1 MIKLRIT
8 FDEKPIPG
16 FLTESNWEQLA
27 ELCQLFGFPANG
39 VLVQPKSL
47 PDSAWSPLRKALS
60 QKGVRTVPVHFS
72 LSKHPTL
79 REAGALAD
87 ALPIQST
94 AKHTF
99 FLLGGVR
106 FLASVDFVLNLLR
119 KPPRVVHIPTSLV
132 AQAEFPFW
140 KNTCVSS
147 ARAVYPFSL
156 KVQRRE
162 LLWLSTD
169 VLATLPESHFLLG
182 LLSFLRLSVLFD
194 RQLFLF
200 LEDKAPR
207 LTRDHSDVLIQALF
221 KTYKIKTDVLLP
233 TEFHSLLEKWYQNA
247 LLALKSPEAESGTI
261 SSAELLGIDF
271 LLRLKMSAE
280 LEESDPAELKRVQA
294 VFRSLGLPKLF
305 SNSVWQEMMSKLENL
320 PEANFPQEWVLLRGI
335 GKASVRTGLKK
346 TDVLNALTK
355 VAEDEG

>member
-1 MIKLRIT
+1 MIKLRLT
-8 FDEKPIPG
+8 FGEKPAPG

-27 ELCQLFGFPANG
+27 ELCQLFGFPAQG
-39 VLVQPKSL
+39 VLVQPKIL
-47 PDSAWSPLRKALS
+47 PENVSAPLQEALS
-60 QKGVRTVPVHFS
+60 QKGVQTVPVHFP
-72 LSKHPTL
+72 LSKRPTL
-79 REAGALAD
+79 QDVGNLAD

-94 AKHTF
+94 VGYTF
-99 FLLGGVR
+99 FLLGGAR
-106 FLASVDFVLNLLR
+106 FLAAVDFVLSLLR
-119 KPPRVVHIPTSLV
+119 EPPRVVHIPTSLV

-140 KNTCVSS
+140 KNACVSS
-147 ARAVYPFSL
+147 ARVVHPFSL

-169 VLATLPESHFLLG
+169 VLSTLPESHFLLG

-200 LEDKAPR
+200 LEDKALH
-207 LTRDHSDVLIQALF
+207 LTRDHPDVLIQALF

-233 TEFHSLLEKWYQNA
+233 TEFHSLLEKWYLTA
-247 LLALKSPEAESGTI
+247 LFTWKAPEAESSAI
-261 SSAELLGIDF
+261 SPAELLGIDF

-280 LEESDPAELKRVQA
+280 LEESDPAELKRVQT
-294 VFRSLGLPKLF
+294 VFRSLGLPELF
-305 SNSVWQEMMSKLENL
+305 SDGVLQEMISRLENL
-320 PEANFPQEWVLLRGI
+320 SEADFPQEWVLLRGI

-346 TDVLNALTK
+346 ADVLNALTK